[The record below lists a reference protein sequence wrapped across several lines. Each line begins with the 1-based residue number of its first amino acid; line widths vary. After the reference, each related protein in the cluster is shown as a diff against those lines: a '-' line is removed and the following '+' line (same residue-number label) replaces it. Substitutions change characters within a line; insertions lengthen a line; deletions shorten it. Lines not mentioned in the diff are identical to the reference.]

1 MEYRELKYLLTLAQ
15 TRNMTRAAEQLYISQ
30 SALSHYLKCVEED
43 LGARLFDRS
52 TTPMTLTYAGK
63 CYMDRYVIPGFKWR
77 SLLPA
82 GRNCSMRCV

>member
-63 CYMDRYVIPGFKWR
+63 CYTNSFR
-77 SLLPA
+77 
-82 GRNCSMRCV
+82 RNCGTSPST